1 MLNIKLFS
9 ILTTFKQIPIQN
21 TQVPH
26 AFSHVLTDWSQT
38 GPLLSVLGI
47 RKGLAGFPFLV

>member
-26 AFSHVLTDWSQT
+26 AFLHVLTDWSQT